1 MQRQNAKTKIDVRSR
16 LTAAAVELAYRQGFR
31 KTTLADV
38 SAEAKIP
45 LGNVYYYFK
54 TKDAIGAAILH
65 HRLSQFHRMRDRL
78 DQIESPKARLLSF
91 VQMTVDN
98 RAVVAKRG
106 CPMGSLC
113 AELLKDGG
121 ALAEGS
127 NALFAEPM
135 GWLEAQFRALG
146 KEGKSA
152 ALALHLQAA
161 LQGVSL
167 LAQSFGDPELVK
179 VESRHLTEWIE
190 TL

>member
-1 MQRQNAKTKIDVRSR
+1 MPKTKIDKRSR
-16 LTAAAVELAYRQGFR
+16 LIEAAVELAYRQGFR

-38 SAEAKIP
+38 SVEAKIP

-54 TKDAIGAAILH
+54 TKDAIGEAILH
-65 HRLSQFHRMRDRL
+65 HRLSEFHQMRERL
-78 DQIESPKARLLSF
+78 EQIGSPKARLLSF

-113 AELLKDGG
+113 AELLKDSG

-135 GWLEAQFRALG
+135 RWLEAQFRALDKG
-146 KEGKSA
+146 DESA

-167 LAQSFGDPELVK
+167 LAQSFADPELVEI
-179 VESRHLTEWIE
+179 ESRHLTEWIE